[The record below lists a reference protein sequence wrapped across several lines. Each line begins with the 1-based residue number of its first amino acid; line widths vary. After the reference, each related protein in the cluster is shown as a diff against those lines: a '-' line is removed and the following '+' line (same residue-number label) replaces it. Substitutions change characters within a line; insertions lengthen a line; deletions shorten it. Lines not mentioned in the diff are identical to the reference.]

1 MATLPGLDHAINH
14 GGDGENA
21 GKQTNGVE
29 INARKHRDSRRISG
43 DKTDLRQRKLL
54 ESKVEDCHEL
64 KTELPEL
71 KLERGDDEEDM
82 KARSVEIKKRLT
94 EYEKL
99 GGGLEDWRN
108 KRNRLRGRKSNPS
121 GRLKRRLRRKQT
133 GKKAMG

>member
-21 GKQTNGVE
+21 RKQTNCVE

>member
-21 GKQTNGVE
+21 RKQTNGIE
-29 INARKHRDSRRISG
+29 INARKHRESRRISG
-43 DKTDLRQRKLL
+43 DKTDLRQRNLL
-54 ESKVEDCHEL
+54 ESKVGDCHEL

-82 KARSVEIKKRLT
+82 KARSVEIEKRLT

-121 GRLKRRLRRKQT
+121 GRLKRSLRRKQT